1 MPSLANINAQ
11 EKTAIAA
18 EDGDFSRLQPYL
30 KDLSRSQRIMF
41 ILEQMMAAQRDKNSL
56 TTAFDL
62 IKTAREQLN
71 FSLSQK
77 EALEA
82 LATYKSRH
90 PERHYADSS
99 QHTEVQTIAP
109 TVPFEQKSTTCEQHN
124 PIACKIEF
132 ADFRITLEG
141 HMEDG
146 LEQLLSNVLTTLRAT
161 R

>member
-1 MPSLANINAQ
+1 
-11 EKTAIAA
+11 
-18 EDGDFSRLQPYL
+18 
-30 KDLSRSQRIMF
+30 
-41 ILEQMMAAQRDKNSL
+41 MAAQRDKSSL